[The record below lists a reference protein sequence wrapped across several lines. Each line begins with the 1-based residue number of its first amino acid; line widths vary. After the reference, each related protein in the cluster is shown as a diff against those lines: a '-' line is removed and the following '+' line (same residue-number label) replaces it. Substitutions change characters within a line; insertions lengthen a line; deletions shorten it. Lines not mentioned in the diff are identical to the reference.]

1 METLIEKS
9 KLLFRQVQAD
19 TIENI
24 NSRLLDYSYNGR
36 KEDMQSIINVHSLNL
51 HKDIQFIKDKLET
64 IASNSQ
70 VNSKTCD
77 EIRKVITLLL

>member
-1 METLIEKS
+1 
-9 KLLFRQVQAD
+9 
-19 TIENI
+19 
-24 NSRLLDYSYNGR
+24 
-36 KEDMQSIINVHSLNL
+36 MQSIINVHSLNL